1 MPRFEFKS
9 GTFQWFYR
17 IIFVSCEESRLLV
30 SWCVGGRCDMVG
42 SDDDLGKSRRLGAE
56 DWGGSSTCRVLDGW
70 MIRRSGNTVCGLH
83 HAHGD
88 E

>member
-1 MPRFEFKS
+1 
-9 GTFQWFYR
+9 
-17 IIFVSCEESRLLV
+17 
-30 SWCVGGRCDMVG
+30 MVG

-70 MIRRSGNTVCGLH
+70 MIGRSGNIVCGLH